1 MHSKPCF
8 LLAHSLVYRR
18 TICKLKIPHM
28 GPDVVQQLRA
38 HIAPALDPGS
48 VPSTDTVAH
57 NHCDSSSWES

>member
-1 MHSKPCF
+1 
-8 LLAHSLVYRR
+8 
-18 TICKLKIPHM
+18 M